1 MYTITDEELNTTGQ
15 LDQDAR
21 YTIRDNNGNV
31 IYDNIKIDLK
41 TPVSVEGTPINK
53 ATLEGIQNDLMSE
66 TALVVAEYTATS
78 DIGELEITNLDLDSD
93 GGVYEI
99 LINGGFSSSG
109 QSSPLFCQIND
120 VTSNYYNIVSSTS
133 TEEGFKI
140 GFCNQNAITYFYI
153 ARNSTQDG
161 YKILGQYTDGR
172 TNSIHIGDIQ
182 GYVAETNNLTKIK
195 IKTYSSSSSFE
206 IKAGTHIRIIKR
218 R

>member
-1 MYTITDEELNTTGQ
+1 MYTITDEELNTSGQ

-31 IYDNIKIDLK
+31 VYDNVKIELK

-53 ATLEGIQNDLMSE
+53 ATLEGIQNDLMNE
-66 TALVVAEYTATS
+66 TKLIVAEYIATE

-99 LINGGFSSSG
+99 LINGGFDSSG

-120 VTSNYYNIVSSTS
+120 VTSDYYSTVNSTS
-133 TEEGFKI
+133 TDEGFKI
-140 GFCNQNAITYFYI
+140 GSCELHFLSHFFI
-153 ARNSTQDG
+153 ARNSEHDG
-161 YKILGQYTDGR
+161 YKILGEYTIDKTR
-172 TNSIHIGDIQ
+172 SIYRIDIQ

-195 IKTYSSSSSFE
+195 LKTYSSSTRFI